1 MGPVWPRVPSVVQP
15 TASRRWVLLYQLDI
29 TNGNLYM
36 EEGSYTVLSK
46 IQRDEQERG
55 MAIRCR
61 MDQVFF
67 YLRLSIYS
75 D

>member
-1 MGPVWPRVPSVVQP
+1 MGPVWPWGPSVVQP

-46 IQRDEQERG
+46 IQGDEQERG
-55 MAIRCR
+55 MTIRCR
-61 MDQVFF
+61 MDQIFF